1 MTDSQPEVN
10 LQPLLEPIT
19 IRKLAIRN
27 RMVSTAHNG
36 RYGEGGLP
44 TDRYQRYS
52 EEKARGGI
60 GLIVFGGGA
69 SVAPESK
76 GSSYQ
81 LSIYDERIVP
91 LLKQFSARIHDHGAA
106 LMCQLAHM
114 GRKTKW
120 STADWLPPMGPSFV
134 RERNHRSFPK
144 ILEEHD
150 IWRTVEA
157 FARCAEHCREGGLDG
172 IEVAAHA
179 QQLVDQFLSPHS
191 NQRTDQWGGSLENRM
206 RFAREVLKAIR
217 RRCGEDFVIGLRL
230 VGDERLEGG
239 LTAEECGT
247 IARLLSEEGLVDFL
261 NVTSGQLF
269 NHMNRAR
276 YSPGMWSAMGPY
288 LSVAHA
294 IKQHVS
300 VPVMHAARIH
310 DVRVAA
316 RALADGLVDM
326 VGLTRAYI
334 ADPHLGRKIYEGRV
348 AEIRPCVGANYCLD
362 RLYLGGEALCIHNA
376 ATSREDEIPH
386 VVVPA
391 RKVKRVVVVG
401 GGPAGL
407 EAARIC
413 AERKH
418 QVVLFEEDDE
428 LGGQIAVAAKA
439 SWRGELI
446 GIVAWRRAELARL
459 GVDLRL
465 ARRATAEDVVAED
478 PSVVILATGGLPHK
492 GDFEGIEHTLSTS
505 EALDLAVSEGMRILI
520 YDDHGGAQAASCAE
534 HLARQRASVHFITPD
549 RSFGEEMGPNNWAV
563 FKRNLYQLKAT
574 ITTDHRLESSVS
586 GRQPAAG
593 AHRQRIFGGGL
604 RGARG
609 LRHRRARHS
618 ARRRTLRGTHPPLPK
633 RRPDRLF
640 RPQGEQ
646 ASTGRGRGGLCGL
659 SGRRRRREP
668 RHSRRH
674 LRFSSPMPYPVTPDR
689 SSFCGSGR

>member
-1 MTDSQPEVN
+1 MTDSQPEIN

-27 RMVSTAHNG
+27 RMVSTAHNS

-60 GLIVFGGGA
+60 GLVVFGGGA

-150 IWRTVEA
+150 IWRIVEA

-288 LSVAHA
+288 LSVAQA

-334 ADPHLGRKIYEGRV
+334 ADPHLGRNIYEGRV
-348 AEIRPCVGANYCLD
+348 AEIRPASVPTTASIGYISAARPCASTTPPRAGRMRSRTWWCRRGRRSAWWWWGAARPGSKRRASARSGGTRSSSL
-362 RLYLGGEALCIHNA
+362 RRTTSSAARSPSLPRRPGEAN
-376 ATSREDEIPH
+376 
-386 VVVPA
+386 
-391 RKVKRVVVVG
+391 
-401 GGPAGL
+401 
-407 EAARIC
+407 
-413 AERKH
+413 
-418 QVVLFEEDDE
+418 
-428 LGGQIAVAAKA
+428 
-439 SWRGELI
+439 
-446 GIVAWRRAELARL
+446 
-459 GVDLRL
+459 
-465 ARRATAEDVVAED
+465 
-478 PSVVILATGGLPHK
+478 
-492 GDFEGIEHTLSTS
+492 
-505 EALDLAVSEGMRILI
+505 
-520 YDDHGGAQAASCAE
+520 
-534 HLARQRASVHFITPD
+534 
-549 RSFGEEMGPNNWAV
+549 
-563 FKRNLYQLKAT
+563 
-574 ITTDHRLESSVS
+574 
-586 GRQPAAG
+586 
-593 AHRQRIFGGGL
+593 
-604 RGARG
+604 
-609 LRHRRARHS
+609 
-618 ARRRTLRGTHPPLPK
+618 
-633 RRPDRLF
+633 
-640 RPQGEQ
+640 
-646 ASTGRGRGGLCGL
+646 
-659 SGRRRRREP
+659 
-668 RHSRRH
+668 
-674 LRFSSPMPYPVTPDR
+674 
-689 SSFCGSGR
+689 